1 MVFHFFT
8 GISLTGN
15 GDSLASDGEV
25 YTSTLTSHA
34 FTRAVG
40 LVRVAQVVQAHIG
53 VFFVCVV
60 SKAFIILHACHV
72 SQVAWPATDFTFTEH
87 SYLIFSV
94 VPFTLACHFH
104 SANWTLVWPICRTV
118 SAHTRSALVTN
129 RGFASVAGS
138 DSKLWMSWRSQEPV
152 LSITKRRSFTCSFPR
167 PRTYR
172 KRASH
177 CALLNKSL
185 LYQRHGFGRK
195 LWNCGSH
202 AVHSTES
209 RPWTCPLP
217 AACGGCWGDQGMRW
231 NLKECNEMVRILS
244 TEFQASGWA
253 SFCCASPEPRFWKR
267 WCFFF
272 AALSQ

>member
-1 MVFHFFT
+1 MPCFA
-8 GISLTGN
+8 SCLT
-15 GDSLASDGEV
+15 
-25 YTSTLTSHA
+25 
-34 FTRAVG
+34 R
-40 LVRVAQVVQAHIG
+40 
-53 VFFVCVV
+53 
-60 SKAFIILHACHV
+60 
-72 SQVAWPATDFTFTEH
+72 PDFTFTEH

-129 RGFASVAGS
+129 RGFASVADPIASCGS
-138 DSKLWMSWRSQEPV
+138 REDHRNPCCLSRRDRSSW
-152 LSITKRRSFTCSFPR
+152 TCSFPR

-177 CALLNKSL
+177 CALLNKSW

-195 LWNCGSH
+195 LRNCGSH

-231 NLKECNEMVRILS
+231 NLKECNEMVRLLS
-244 TEFQASGWA
+244 TEFQLCFARVSILKEMMLF
-253 SFCCASPEPRFWKR
+253 FCCIVSVANLVKR
-267 WCFFF
+267 NKLC
-272 AALSQ
+272 Q